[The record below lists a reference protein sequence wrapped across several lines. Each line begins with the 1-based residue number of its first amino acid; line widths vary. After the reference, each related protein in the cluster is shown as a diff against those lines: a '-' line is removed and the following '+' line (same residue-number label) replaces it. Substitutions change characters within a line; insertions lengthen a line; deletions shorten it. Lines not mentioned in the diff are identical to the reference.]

1 MAGNADESRMHSENP
16 KVRSATHDVGRV
28 VSLGRLRMRANLSL
42 GRLLTLSAPLLAV
55 IALYFSFSWFGI
67 FRIVPD
73 WLRLS
78 LLGLFGLGLL
88 ASLWPLLRFKPPTR
102 AEIDERLEV
111 ENRIANQ
118 AIATQ
123 DDTISATDPFARAL
137 WEEHRR
143 RMAEKIGTL
152 QTGIPRSSL
161 PERDPWGVRVAIA
174 LLLFV
179 SFGYS
184 FSGNAGKPSD
194 AFISHTDTQLP
205 DVRIDAWITP
215 PSYVNQAPVFLTGV
229 ARPEGEPVAA
239 VEGSEITVRI
249 GGSAADAQVLWGAG
263 EDALNPVEPASAAS
277 ASQPAPAT
285 ASTWTVKPDADGEL
299 KISAG
304 RSEAVFAIRLIPDE
318 PPVAAFVE
326 SPRRAANGAL
336 ELDYTLSDDHGIATA
351 EAEIVPA
358 SEPAPGA
365 RPLFDPPKYRLTLPR
380 RSSADNRAVA
390 SHDLTEHPLAGQKVR
405 ITLVATDGAGQEG
418 RSETLETVLPGRHF
432 SEPLAAA
439 VVEQRGVLALDANN
453 LQRVFDL
460 HDALT
465 IAPDETIPNLTHYLL
480 LQSVRGR
487 LENARSDDDLR
498 AAIDYMWGV
507 ALQME
512 DGNLSLA
519 ERRLR
524 DAQNAL
530 SEALENGATDEE
542 IARLMDELREAM
554 QEYLREMARQNQGNQ
569 NGENQQAMPQNMLR
583 QRDLD
588 NMLDQIE
595 NLARSGARDQAQQML
610 QELQRMMN
618 NLQAGRQQRQQQQG
632 GPMRQQM
639 DKLGELM
646 RQQQQLMDETMRA
659 DRERQSQPGE
669 GRDRQQQG
677 QQQPGQGQDQGQQGQ
692 GDQSLEDMLGA
703 LGRSQ
708 QQLRDAL
715 GQLQSDLEGLGIQP
729 SEGFGEAGE
738 AMGDAAGNLEGG
750 ETGQALSDQGR
761 ALQALRQGAEDM
773 MNQMMQAMGNQQGE
787 AEGEGPDQ
795 NGNRSADDRD
805 PLGRP
810 RATTGPDFGSR
821 VKVPDEIDIQ
831 RAREILDAI
840 RKRLGD
846 QLSPDLEKRYLER
859 LLDLQ

>member
-1 MAGNADESRMHSENP
+1 MDPPWAVPEPLTPSEP
-16 KVRSATHDVGRV
+16 TYWPGDPDRC
-28 VSLGRLRMRANLSL
+28 VSLDLQAGSRR
-42 GRLLTLSAPLLAV
+42 
-55 IALYFSFSWFGI
+55 
-67 FRIVPD
+67 
-73 WLRLS
+73 
-78 LLGLFGLGLL
+78 
-88 ASLWPLLRFKPPTR
+88 R
-102 AEIDERLEV
+102 AEH
-111 ENRIANQ
+111 Q
-118 AIATQ
+118 G
-123 DDTISATDPFARAL
+123 RAL
-137 WEEHRR
+137 GSSF
-143 RMAEKIGTL
+143 AL
-152 QTGIPRSSL
+152 QI
-161 PERDPWGVRVAIA
+161 I
-174 LLLFV
+174 
-179 SFGYS
+179 
-184 FSGNAGKPSD
+184 
-194 AFISHTDTQLP
+194 
-205 DVRIDAWITP
+205 
-215 PSYVNQAPVFLTGV
+215 
-229 ARPEGEPVAA
+229 
-239 VEGSEITVRI
+239 
-249 GGSAADAQVLWGAG
+249 
-263 EDALNPVEPASAAS
+263 
-277 ASQPAPAT
+277 
-285 ASTWTVKPDADGEL
+285 PDA
-299 KISAG
+299 
-304 RSEAVFAIRLIPDE
+304 

-326 SPRRAANGAL
+326 TPRRAANGAL
-336 ELDYTLSDDHGIATA
+336 ELDYTLSDDHGLARA
-351 EAEIVPA
+351 EAEIIPA
-358 SEPAPGA
+358 EPPLENA
-365 RPLFDPPKYRLTLPR
+365 RPLFEPPKYRLSLPR
-380 RSSADNRAVA
+380 RSSEDNRAVS
-390 SHDLTEHPLAGQKVR
+390 SHDLTEHPLAGQKVL

-418 RSETLETVLPGRHF
+418 RSETLETILPGRRF
-432 SEPLAAA
+432 SNPLAAA
-439 VVEQRGVLALDANN
+439 VVEQRGVLALDAQN
-453 LQRVFDL
+453 LPRVFDL

-465 IAPDETIPNLTHYLL
+465 IAPEETIPDLSHYLL

-487 LENARSDDDLR
+487 LENARSDEDLR

-507 ALQME
+507 ALQLE

-530 SEALENGATDEE
+530 AEALENGATDEE
-542 IARLMDELREAM
+542 IAQLMDELREAM
-554 QEYLREMARQNQGNQ
+554 QEFLQELARQNQN
-569 NGENQQAMPQNMLR
+569 NPAGEMQQAMPENMLR

-659 DRERQSQPGE
+659 QREQQSQSGE
-669 GRDRQQQG
+669 GRDRQEQG
-677 QQQPGQGQDQGQQGQ
+677 QNQPGQGQDQGQQGQ
-692 GDQSLEDMLGA
+692 GNQSLEEMLGA

-708 QQLRDAL
+708 QQLQDAL
-715 GQLQSDLEGLGIQP
+715 GQLQRDLEAMGINP

-738 AMGDAAGNLEGG
+738 AMGDATGNLQQGQ
-750 ETGQALSDQGR
+750 TGQALGDQGR

-821 VKVPDEIDIQ
+821 VQVPDEIDIQ

-846 QLSPDLEKRYLER
+846 QLSPEIENAILSACLICSEGPVRPPER
-859 LLDLQ
+859 

>member
-1 MAGNADESRMHSENP
+1 MAFA
-16 KVRSATHDVGRV
+16 
-28 VSLGRLRMRANLSL
+28 RLRMRLNLSL
-42 GRLLTLSAPLLAV
+42 GRMLTLAAPLLGVAA
-55 IALYFSFSWFGI
+55 IFLSLSWFGV

-73 WLRLS
+73 WLRLAG
-78 LLGLFGLGLL
+78 LGLFGLGFL
-88 ASLWPLLRFKPPTR
+88 AALRPLMGFRQPTVR
-102 AEIDERLEV
+102 EIDERLEAQ
-111 ENRIANQ
+111 NRIANQ
-118 AIATQ
+118 AITTQ
-123 DDTISATDPFARAL
+123 DDTIAAKDPFARAL
-137 WEEHRR
+137 WLEHRR

-152 QTGIPRSSL
+152 ETGIPRSSL
-161 PERDPWGVRVAIA
+161 PERDPWGIRVAIA

-179 SFGYS
+179 AFGYS
-184 FSGNAGKPSD
+184 FSGQSGRPSD
-194 AFISHTDTQLP
+194 AFVSHSGTQP
-205 DVRIDAWITP
+205 AEYRIDAWITP
-215 PSYVNQAPVFLTGV
+215 PSYVNQPPVFLTGLE
-229 ARPEGEPVAA
+229 REPGEPVNAI
-239 VEGSEITVRI
+239 EGSQITVRV
-249 GGSAADAQVLWGAG
+249 GGSAEDAQVLWGADSQSLVPI
-263 EDALNPVEPASAAS
+263 EPVDA
-277 ASQPAPAT
+277 AT
-285 ASTWTVKPDADGEL
+285 ANRVLPAGASSWTITPKSGGEL
-299 KISAG
+299 KIMAG
-304 RSEAVFAIRLIPDE
+304 RSEAAFAINLLADE
-318 PPVAAFVE
+318 PPVASFADT
-326 SPRRAANGAL
+326 PRRAVNGAL
-336 ELDYTLSDDHGIATA
+336 ELDYTLSDDHGLASA

-358 SEPAPGA
+358 ADPSPDA
-365 RPLFDPPKYRLTLPR
+365 RPLFDPPRYRLRLPR
-380 RSSADNRAVA
+380 RSSEDNRAVA

-405 ITLVATDGAGQEG
+405 ITLVATDGAGQQG
-418 RSETLETVLPGRHF
+418 RSETVETVLPGRRF

-453 LQRVFDL
+453 IGRVFDL
-460 HDALT
+460 YEALT
-465 IAPDETIPNLTHYLL
+465 IAPEETIPNLTHYLL
-480 LQSVRGR
+480 LESIRGR
-487 LENARSDDDLR
+487 LVYSRTEDDLR
-498 AAIDYMWGV
+498 DAIDYMWSV

-530 SEALENGATDEE
+530 AEALENGASDEE
-542 IARLMDELREAM
+542 IARLMDELRQAM
-554 QEYLREMARQNQGNQ
+554 QEYMRELARQAPNSQNQ
-569 NGENQQAMPQNMLR
+569 EQQAMPQNMLR

-646 RQQQQLMDETMRA
+646 REQQQLMDETMRA
-659 DRERQSQPGE
+659 DRERQSQSGE

-677 QQQPGQGQDQGQQGQ
+677 QQNPGQGQDQGQQGEGQ
-692 GDQSLEDMLGA
+692 QSLEDMLGA

-715 GQLQSDLEGLGIQP
+715 GQLQSDLEGMGIQP

-738 AMGDAAGNLEGG
+738 AMGDAAGNLQGG
-750 ETGQALSDQGR
+750 ETGQALNDQGR

-773 MNQMMQAMGNQQGE
+773 MNQMMQAMGNEQGE
-787 AEGEGPDQ
+787 AEGQGPDR
-795 NGNRSADDRD
+795 NGNRAADDRD

-846 QLSPDLEKRYLER
+846 QLSPELEKRYLER

>member
-1 MAGNADESRMHSENP
+1 MAGKTDGRQTHSSGTDPESAGNDAH
-16 KVRSATHDVGRV
+16 RSVAFGRF
-28 VSLGRLRMRANLSL
+28 RMRLNLSL
-42 GRLLTLSAPLLAV
+42 GRLLTLSAPLLGT
-55 IALYFSFSWFGI
+55 IALYLSLSWFGV

-73 WLRLS
+73 WLRLVC
-78 LLGLFGLGLL
+78 LGLFGLAFF
-88 ASLWPLLRFKPPTR
+88 ASLRPLLRFRAPGR
-102 AEIDERLEV
+102 AEIDERLET

-118 AIATQ
+118 AIAVQ
-123 DDTISATDPFARAL
+123 DDTLEASDPFARAL
-137 WEEHRR
+137 WQEHRR
-143 RMAEKIGTL
+143 RMAEKIGAL
-152 QTGIPRSSL
+152 ETGIPRSTL
-161 PERDPWGVRVAIA
+161 PQRDPWGIRVAVA
-174 LLLFV
+174 LVLFV
-179 SFGYS
+179 AFGYS
-184 FSGNAGKPSD
+184 FSGTAGRPTD
-194 AFISHTDTQLP
+194 AFVSHSDEQLP
-205 DVRIDAWITP
+205 DIRIDAWITP
-215 PSYVNQAPVFLTGV
+215 PPYVSQAPVFLTGT
-229 ARPEGEPVAA
+229 ARQPGEPVNAI
-239 VEGSEITVRI
+239 EGSKITIRI
-249 GGSAADAQVLWGAG
+249 GGSAEDSQVLWGA
-263 EDALNPVEPASAAS
+263 DAETLNPVEPVDAAAVAVPSGASS
-277 ASQPAPAT
+277 
-285 ASTWTVKPDADGEL
+285 WTITPETDGEL
-299 KISAG
+299 RINAG
-304 RSEAVFAIRLIPDE
+304 RSEAAFLIHMIPDE

-326 SPRRAANGAL
+326 APRRAVNGAL
-336 ELDYTLSDDHGIATA
+336 ELDYTLSDDHGIASA

-358 SEPAPGA
+358 ADPSPDA

-380 RSSADNRAVA
+380 RSSADDRAVA

-418 RSETLETVLPGRHF
+418 RSETLEAVLPGRRF

-453 LQRVFDL
+453 LPRVFDL

-480 LQSVRGR
+480 LESVRGR
-487 LENARSDDDLR
+487 LVYSHTDEDLR
-498 AAIDYMWGV
+498 NAIDYMWSV
-507 ALQME
+507 ALQIE

-530 SEALENGATDEE
+530 AEALENGASDEE
-542 IARLMDELREAM
+542 ISQLMDELRQAM
-554 QEYLREMARQNQGNQ
+554 QEYMRELARQNPNSQ
-569 NGENQQAMPQNMLR
+569 NPNQQAMPENMLR

-659 DRERQSQPGE
+659 DRERQSQSGE

-677 QQQPGQGQDQGQQGQ
+677 QQQPGEGQDQGQQGQ
-692 GDQSLEDMLGA
+692 GQQSLEDMLGA

-708 QQLRDAL
+708 QELRDAL
-715 GQLQSDLEGLGIQP
+715 GQLQSDLEGMGIQP

-750 ETGQALSDQGR
+750 ETGQALGDQGR

-773 MNQMMQAMGNQQGE
+773 MNQMMQAMGNEQGD
-787 AEGEGPDQ
+787 AEGEGPDR
-795 NGNRSADDRD
+795 NGNRAADDRD

-846 QLSPDLEKRYLER
+846 QLSPELEKRYLER

>member
-1 MAGNADESRMHSENP
+1 MANKAQGKDKTSESRGSDIR
-16 KVRSATHDVGRV
+16 RSVAYA
-28 VSLGRLRMRANLSL
+28 RMRMRLNLSL
-42 GRLLTLSAPLLAV
+42 GRLITLSAPLLGIA
-55 IALYFSFSWFGI
+55 ALYLSFSWFGL
-67 FRIVPD
+67 FRTVPD
-73 WLRLS
+73 WLRLT
-78 LLGLFGLGLL
+78 LLGLFCLGFLL
-88 ASLWPLLRFKPPTR
+88 SLLSLLRFRSPGL
-102 AEIDERLEV
+102 AEIDARLEA

-123 DDTISATDPFARAL
+123 DDRIEASDPFARAL
-137 WEEHRR
+137 WDEHRR
-143 RMAEKIGTL
+143 RMAEKIGAL
-152 QTGIPRSSL
+152 ETGIPRSNL
-161 PERDPWGVRVAIA
+161 PRRDPWGIRVAVA

-179 SFGYS
+179 AFGYS
-184 FSGNAGKPSD
+184 FSGNAGRPAD
-194 AFISHTDTQLP
+194 AFVSHATVQLP
-205 DVRIDAWITP
+205 DIRIDAWITP
-215 PSYVNQAPVFLTGV
+215 PPYVNQAPVFLTGSV
-229 ARPEGEPVAA
+229 RPEGEPVSAIA
-239 VEGSEITVRI
+239 GSQVTIRI
-249 GGSAADAQVLWGAG
+249 GGSGEDANVLWGS
-263 EDALNPVEPASAAS
+263 DANSLNPVEPADAAGK
-277 ASQPAPAT
+277 AT
-285 ASTWTVKPDADGEL
+285 PTGASTWMFKPDTDGEL

-304 RSEAVFAIRLIPDE
+304 SSEAAFAIRLIPDA

-326 SPRRAANGAL
+326 TPRRAANGAL
-336 ELDYTLSDDHGIATA
+336 ELDYTLSDDHGIASA
-351 EAEIVPA
+351 RAEIVPA
-358 SEPAPGA
+358 TNPGPNA

-405 ITLVATDGAGQEG
+405 ITLLATDGAGQEG
-418 RSETLETVLPGRHF
+418 RSETLETILPGRRF

-465 IAPDETIPNLTHYLL
+465 IAPEETIPNLTHYLL

-487 LENARSDDDLR
+487 LSNARSDDDLR
-498 AAIDYMWGV
+498 AAIDYMWSV
-507 ALQME
+507 ALQLE

-530 SEALENGATDEE
+530 AEALENGATDEE
-542 IARLMDELREAM
+542 IAQLMDELRQAM
-554 QEYLREMARQNQGNQ
+554 QEYLSELARQSPMNQ
-569 NGENQQAMPQNMLR
+569 GENQQAMPENILR

-595 NLARSGARDQAQQML
+595 NLARSGARYQAQQML

-646 RQQQQLMDETMRA
+646 RKQQQLMDETMRA

-669 GRDRQQQG
+669 GRDRQQQD
-677 QQQPGQGQDQGQQGQ
+677 QQQPGQGEDQGQQGQ

-708 QQLRDAL
+708 QELRDAL
-715 GQLQSDLEGLGIQP
+715 GQLQSDLEALGIQP

-738 AMGDAAGNLEGG
+738 AMGDAAGNLEQG
-750 ETGQALSDQGR
+750 ETGQALGDQGR

-773 MNQMMQAMGNQQGE
+773 MNQMMQAMGDQQGE
-787 AEGEGPDQ
+787 AEGEGPDR

-810 RATTGPDFGSR
+810 RSTRGPDFGSR

>member
-1 MAGNADESRMHSENP
+1 MAGKADGRQTHSRSPDPESPDNDAR
-16 KVRSATHDVGRV
+16 RSVAF
-28 VSLGRLRMRANLSL
+28 GRLRMRLNLSL
-42 GRLLTLSAPLLAV
+42 GRLLALSAPLLGL
-55 IALYFSFSWFGI
+55 IALYLSLSWFGV

-73 WLRLS
+73 WLRLTG
-78 LLGLFGLGLL
+78 LGLFSLGFL
-88 ASLWPLLRFKPPTR
+88 AALRPLIGFKQPSR
-102 AEIDERLEV
+102 QEIDERLEA

-123 DDTISATDPFARAL
+123 DDTIEGSDPFARAL
-137 WEEHRR
+137 WQEHRR
-143 RMAEKIGTL
+143 RMAATIGPL
-152 QTGIPRSSL
+152 ETGIPRSSL
-161 PERDPWGVRVAIA
+161 PQRDPWGIRVAVA

-179 SFGYS
+179 AFGYS
-184 FSGNAGKPSD
+184 FSGNAGRPSD
-194 AFISHTDTQLP
+194 VFVSHSDNQLP
-205 DVRIDAWITP
+205 DIRIDAWVTP
-215 PSYVNQAPVFLTGV
+215 PPYVNQAPVFLTGI
-229 ARPEGEPVAA
+229 ARLPGEPVNAI
-239 VEGSEITVRI
+239 EGSKITIRI
-249 GGSAADAQVLWGAG
+249 GGGDTDAQVLWGA
-263 EDALNPVEPASAAS
+263 DSQSLNPVAPTAAEANQPTVPNGASS
-277 ASQPAPAT
+277 
-285 ASTWTVKPDADGEL
+285 WTVTPDADGEL

-304 RSEAVFAIRLIPDE
+304 RSEAAFLIHVIPDE
-318 PPVAAFVE
+318 PPVATFVE
-326 SPRRAANGAL
+326 APRRAVNGAL
-336 ELDYTLSDDHGIATA
+336 ELDYTLSDDHGIASA

-358 SEPAPGA
+358 GEPSSDA

-380 RSSADNRAVA
+380 RSSGDDRAVS

-405 ITLVATDGAGQEG
+405 ITLLATDGAGQQG
-418 RSETLETVLPGRHF
+418 RSETLETILPGRRF

-453 LQRVFDL
+453 LPRVFDL

-480 LQSVRGR
+480 LESVRGR
-487 LENARSDDDLR
+487 LDYARSVEDLR

-530 SEALENGATDEE
+530 AEALENGATDEE
-542 IARLMDELREAM
+542 ISQLMDELREAM
-554 QEYLREMARQNQGNQ
+554 QEYMRELARQNQNSQ
-569 NGENQQAMPQNMLR
+569 NPQDQQAMPQNMLR

-659 DRERQSQPGE
+659 DRERQSQSGE

-692 GDQSLEDMLGA
+692 GDQSLEDMLGS

-750 ETGQALSDQGR
+750 DTGQALGNQGR

-787 AEGEGPDQ
+787 AEGEGPDR

-846 QLSPDLEKRYLER
+846 QFSPELEKRYLER

>member
-1 MAGNADESRMHSENP
+1 MAGKADDSQKHSERRKAQGP
-16 KVRSATHDVGRV
+16 DTDVGRLV
-28 VSLGRLRMRANLSL
+28 AFGRLRMRANLSL
-42 GRLLTLSAPLLAV
+42 GRILTLSAPLLAV
-55 IALYFSFSWFGI
+55 AALYFSFSWLGI

-73 WLRLS
+73 WLRLL
-78 LLGLFGLGLL
+78 LLGLFGLGFI
-88 ASLWPLLRFKPPTR
+88 ASLWPLLRFTPPTR
-102 AEIDERLEV
+102 AEIDERLEA

-123 DDTISATDPFARAL
+123 DDKIEADDPFARAL
-137 WEEHRR
+137 WDEHRR

-152 QTGIPRSSL
+152 ETGIPRSSL
-161 PERDPWGVRVAIA
+161 PERDPWGIRVAIA

-184 FSGNAGKPSD
+184 FSGNAGRPSD
-194 AFISHTDTQLP
+194 AFVSHSGAQLP

-215 PSYVNQAPVFLTGV
+215 PPYVNQAPVFLTGV
-229 ARPEGEPVAA
+229 ARPEGETVAA
-239 VEGSEITVRI
+239 VQGSEITVRI
-249 GGSAADAQVLWGAG
+249 GGSATDAKVLWGAG
-263 EDALNPVEPASAAS
+263 EISPNPVEPSAA
-277 ASQPAPAT
+277 ASTNQAP
-285 ASTWTVKPDADGEL
+285 STWTVRPDADGEL
-299 KISAG
+299 KITAG
-304 RSEAVFAIRLIPDE
+304 RSETAFAIRLIPDE

-326 SPRRAANGAL
+326 TPRRAANGAL
-336 ELDYTLSDDHGIATA
+336 EIDYTLSDDHGIATA

-358 SEPAPGA
+358 SEPAPDA
-365 RPLFDPPKYRLTLPR
+365 RPLFDPPKYRLSLPR

-418 RSETLETVLPGRHF
+418 RSETLETVLPGRNF

-453 LQRVFDL
+453 LSRVFDL

-542 IARLMDELREAM
+542 IAQLMDELREAM

-569 NGENQQAMPQNMLR
+569 NGENQQAMPENMLR

-659 DRERQSQPGE
+659 DRERQGQPGE

-773 MNQMMQAMGNQQGE
+773 MNQMMQAMGNEQGE
-787 AEGEGPDQ
+787 AEGEGPDR

>member
-1 MAGNADESRMHSENP
+1 MAGTPDGMAKPPENP
-16 KVRSATHDVGRV
+16 GDETRRSVAF
-28 VSLGRLRMRANLSL
+28 GRLRMRLNLSL
-42 GRLLTLSAPLLAV
+42 GRLITLAAPLFGIIAV
-55 IALYFSFSWFGI
+55 FMSMSWFGI

-73 WLRLS
+73 WLRLM
-78 LLGLFGLGLL
+78 LLGLFAVGLL
-88 ASLWPLLRFKPPTR
+88 ASIWPLTRFRSPAR
-102 AEIDERLEV
+102 GEIDARLEA
-111 ENRIANQ
+111 ENKIANQ

-123 DDTISATDPFARAL
+123 DDRIEAADPFARAL

-143 RMAEKIGTL
+143 RMAQQIGAL
-152 QTGIPRSSL
+152 ETGLPRSSL
-161 PERDPWGVRVAIA
+161 PMRDPWGIRVAIT

-179 SFGYS
+179 AFGYS
-184 FSGNAGKPSD
+184 FSGNSGRSGD
-194 AFISHTDTQLP
+194 AFTSHVKNGLP
-205 DVRIDAWITP
+205 DIRIDAWITP
-215 PSYVNQAPVFLTGV
+215 PSYVNQAPVFLTGLN
-229 ARPEGEPVAA
+229 RPDGETVGAI
-239 VEGSEITVRI
+239 EGSEITIRI
-249 GGSAADAQVLWGAG
+249 GGDGDGENANAQVMWGPD
-263 EDALNPVEPASAAS
+263 ETSLSPVEQANATHSAQAAS
-277 ASQPAPAT
+277 SNG
-285 ASTWTVKPDADGEL
+285 STWIFKPDADGRL
-299 KISAG
+299 KINAG
-304 RSEAVFAIRLIPDE
+304 RSAAEFAIHVIADE
-318 PPVAAFVE
+318 APVAAFIE
-326 SPRRAANGAL
+326 TPRRATNGAL
-336 ELDYTLSDDHGIATA
+336 ELAYTLSDDHGIATA
-351 EAEIVPA
+351 EAEIVSA
-358 SEPAPGA
+358 SEPAPDA
-365 RPLFDPPKYRLTLPR
+365 RPLFDPPQYRLTLPR
-380 RSSADNRAVA
+380 RSSQDNRAVS

-405 ITLVATDGAGQEG
+405 ITLIATDGAGQEG
-418 RSETLETVLPGRHF
+418 RSETLETVLPGRRF
-432 SEPLAAA
+432 SEPLAGA

-453 LQRVFDL
+453 LPRVFDL

-465 IAPDETIPNLTHYLL
+465 IAPEETIPNLTHFLL

-487 LENARSDDDLR
+487 LENARSDEDLR

-507 ALQME
+507 ALQLE
-512 DGNLSLA
+512 DGDLSLA

-530 SEALENGATDEE
+530 AEALENGATDAE
-542 IARLMDELREAM
+542 IAQLMDELRDAM
-554 QEYLREMARQNQGNQ
+554 QDYIRELARQNPANQ
-569 NGENQQAMPQNMLR
+569 NGQNQQATPENMLR

-618 NLQAGRQQRQQQQG
+618 NLQAGRQQRPQQQG

-646 RQQQQLMDETMRA
+646 RKQQQLMDETMRA
-659 DRERQSQPGE
+659 DRDRQSQPGE

-677 QQQPGQGQDQGQQGQ
+677 QQQPGEGQDQGQQGQ

-708 QQLRDAL
+708 QELRDAL
-715 GQLQSDLEGLGIQP
+715 GQLQSDLEALGINP
-729 SEGFGEAGE
+729 SEGFGEAGD
-738 AMGDAAGNLEGG
+738 AMGDAAGNLEQG
-750 ETGQALSDQGR
+750 ETGQALGDQGR

-773 MNQMMQAMGNQQGE
+773 MNQMMQAMGAQQGE
-787 AEGEGPDQ
+787 AEGQGPDR

-810 RATTGPDFGSR
+810 RSTTGPDFGGR

-846 QLSPDLEKRYLER
+846 QLSPEIEKRYLER

>member
-1 MAGNADESRMHSENP
+1 MADRPGSKHTAPTQSPDDARRA
-16 KVRSATHDVGRV
+16 VAF
-28 VSLGRLRMRANLSL
+28 GRLRMRLNLWL
-42 GRLLTLSAPLLAV
+42 GRLITLSAPLLAV
-55 IALYFSFSWFGI
+55 VALYLSFSWFGV

-73 WLRLS
+73 WLRLA
-78 LLGLFGLGLL
+78 LLGLFCLAFL
-88 ASLWPLLRFKPPTR
+88 ASLWPLTRFRSPDR
-102 AEIDERLEV
+102 GEIDTRLET

-118 AIATQ
+118 AIASQ
-123 DDTISATDPFARAL
+123 DDTVAATDPLARAL
-137 WEEHRR
+137 WDEHRR
-143 RMAEKIGTL
+143 RMAQTIGTL
-152 QTGIPRSSL
+152 ETGLPRSSL
-161 PERDPWGVRVAIA
+161 PARDPWGIRVAVA
-174 LLLFV
+174 LTLFV
-179 SFGYS
+179 AFGYS
-184 FSGNAGKPSD
+184 FSGNAGRPGD
-194 AFISHTDTQLP
+194 ALVSHATSTLP

-215 PSYVNQAPVFLTGV
+215 PSYVNQAPVFLTGLDRD
-229 ARPEGEPVAA
+229 AGLPVDAFD
-239 VEGSEITVRI
+239 GSEVTIQI
-249 GGSAADAQVLWGAG
+249 GGGDADAVVTWGAD
-263 EDALNPVEPASAAS
+263 EASQSPVERSEAGATGRPAAAG
-277 ASQPAPAT
+277 AA
-285 ASTWTVKPDADGEL
+285 TWTFRPDSDGRLE
-299 KISAG
+299 ISAG
-304 RSEAVFAIRLIPDE
+304 RSAAGFSIHLIPDA

-326 SPRRAANGAL
+326 TPRRAVNGAL
-336 ELDYTLSDDHGIATA
+336 ELDYTLSDDHGIARA
-351 EAEIVPA
+351 EAEIIPA
-358 SEPAPGA
+358 GDAAPDA
-365 RPLFDPPKYRLTLPR
+365 RPLFDPPKYRLSLPR
-380 RSSADNRAVA
+380 RSSEDNRAVS
-390 SHDLTEHPLAGQKVR
+390 SHDLTEHPLAGQNVK
-405 ITLVATDGAGQEG
+405 ITLVAIDGAGQEG
-418 RSETLETVLPGRHF
+418 RSETLETVLPGRRF

-453 LQRVFDL
+453 LRRVYDL

-465 IAPDETIPNLTHYLL
+465 IAPEETIPDLTHYLL

-487 LENARSDDDLR
+487 LENARSDEDLR

-507 ALQME
+507 ALQLE

-530 SEALENGATDEE
+530 AEALENGATDEE
-542 IARLMDELREAM
+542 IAQLMDELREAM
-554 QEYLREMARQNQGNQ
+554 QEYLRELARQNPANQ
-569 NGENQQAMPQNMLR
+569 NGETQQAMPENMLR

-646 RQQQQLMDETMRA
+646 RKQQQLMDETMRA

-669 GRDRQQQG
+669 GRDRQQQQG
-677 QQQPGQGQDQGQQGQ
+677 QQQPGDGQDQGQEGQ
-692 GDQSLEDMLGA
+692 GAQSLEEMLGA

-708 QQLRDAL
+708 QELRDAL
-715 GQLQSDLEGLGIQP
+715 GQLQSDLEGMGIQP

-773 MNQMMQAMGNQQGE
+773 MNQMMQAMGDQQGE
-787 AEGEGPDQ
+787 AEGEGPAR
-795 NGNRSADDRD
+795 NGNRAADDRD

-810 RATTGPDFGSR
+810 RSTTGPDFGSR

-840 RKRLGD
+840 RERLGD
-846 QLSPDLEKRYLER
+846 QLSPELEKRYLER
-859 LLDLQ
+859 LLDLK

>member
-1 MAGNADESRMHSENP
+1 MADRPDSKGPAPTDSREDAR
-16 KVRSATHDVGRV
+16 RSVAF
-28 VSLGRLRMRANLSL
+28 GRLRMRFNLSL
-42 GRLLTLSAPLLAV
+42 GRLITLSAPLLGLA
-55 IALYFSFSWFGI
+55 ALYLSFSWFGL

-73 WLRLS
+73 WLRLT
-78 LLGLFGLGLL
+78 LLGLFGLGFL
-88 ASLWPLLRFKPPTR
+88 AALWPLARFRAPGR
-102 AEIDERLEV
+102 AEIDTRLEA

-123 DDTISATDPFARAL
+123 DDTIAATDPLARAL
-137 WEEHRR
+137 WDEHRR
-143 RMAEKIGTL
+143 RMAQKIGSL
-152 QTGIPRSSL
+152 ETGLPRSSL
-161 PERDPWGVRVAIA
+161 PARDPWGVRVAIV
-174 LLLFV
+174 LTLFV
-179 SFGYS
+179 AFGYS
-184 FSGNAGKPSD
+184 FSGSAGRPGD
-194 AFISHTDTQLP
+194 ALVSHAHSKLP

-215 PSYVNQAPVFLTGV
+215 PSYVNQAPIFLTGLDREASV
-229 ARPEGEPVAA
+229 PVDAFD
-239 VEGSEITVRI
+239 GSEITIQI
-249 GGSAADAQVLWGAG
+249 GGGDSKAGVRWGPDEAS
-263 EDALNPVEPASAAS
+263 LSPVEQSE
-277 ASQPAPAT
+277 
-285 ASTWTVKPDADGEL
+285 ASTTGMATPAGAATWAFKPDADGMLE
-299 KISAG
+299 ISAG
-304 RSEAVFAIRLIPDE
+304 SSTAGFTIHLIPDA

-326 SPRRAANGAL
+326 TPRRAVNGAL
-336 ELDYTLSDDHGIATA
+336 ELDYTLADDHGIARA
-351 EAEIVPA
+351 EAEIIPA
-358 SEPAPGA
+358 GDPAPDA
-365 RPLFDPPKYRLTLPR
+365 RPLFDPPKYRLSLPR
-380 RSSADNRAVA
+380 RSSEDSRAVS
-390 SHDLTEHPLAGQKVR
+390 SHDLTEHPLAGQKVK

-418 RSETLETVLPGRHF
+418 RSETLETVLPGRRF

-453 LQRVFDL
+453 LLRVFDL
-460 HDALT
+460 GDALT
-465 IAPDETIPNLTHYLL
+465 IAPEETIPNLTHYLL
-480 LQSVRGR
+480 LQSIRGR
-487 LENARSDDDLR
+487 LENARSDEDLR

-507 ALQME
+507 ALQLE
-512 DGNLSLA
+512 DGDLSLA

-530 SEALENGATDEE
+530 AEALENDASDEE
-542 IARLMDELREAM
+542 IAQLMDELREAM
-554 QEYLREMARQNQGNQ
+554 QDYLQELARQNPANQ
-569 NGENQQAMPQNMLR
+569 YGENQQAMPENMLR

-618 NLQAGRQQRQQQQG
+618 NMQAGRQQRPQQQG

-646 RQQQQLMDETMRA
+646 RKQQQLMDETMRA
-659 DRERQSQPGE
+659 DRDRQSQPGE
-669 GRDRQQQG
+669 GRDRQQQQGQQQG
-677 QQQPGQGQDQGQQGQ
+677 QQQPGDGQDQGQEGQ

-708 QQLRDAL
+708 QELRDAL
-715 GQLQSDLEGLGIQP
+715 GQLQGDLEGMGIQP

-738 AMGDAAGNLEGG
+738 AMGDAAGNLQQG
-750 ETGQALSDQGR
+750 ESGQALGDQGR

-773 MNQMMQAMGNQQGE
+773 MNQMMQAMGDQQGE
-787 AEGEGPDQ
+787 AEGQGPDR

-810 RATTGPDFGSR
+810 RSTTGPDFGSR

-859 LLDLQ
+859 LLDLK

>member
-1 MAGNADESRMHSENP
+1 MWLSVIPSLETP
-16 KVRSATHDVGRV
+16 VR
-28 VSLGRLRMRANLSL
+28 
-42 GRLLTLSAPLLAV
+42 
-55 IALYFSFSWFGI
+55 
-67 FRIVPD
+67 
-73 WLRLS
+73 
-78 LLGLFGLGLL
+78 
-88 ASLWPLLRFKPPTR
+88 PTD
-102 AEIDERLEV
+102 A
-111 ENRIANQ
+111 
-118 AIATQ
+118 
-123 DDTISATDPFARAL
+123 
-137 WEEHRR
+137 
-143 RMAEKIGTL
+143 
-152 QTGIPRSSL
+152 
-161 PERDPWGVRVAIA
+161 
-174 LLLFV
+174 FV
-179 SFGYS
+179 SHAD
-184 FSGNAGKPSD
+184 N
-194 AFISHTDTQLP
+194 QLP
-205 DVRIDAWITP
+205 DIRIDAWITP
-215 PSYVNQAPVFLTGV
+215 PRYVNQAPVFLTGM
-229 ARPEGEPVAA
+229 AREPGEPVNA
-239 VEGSEITVRI
+239 VEGSEITIRI
-249 GGSAADAQVLWGAG
+249 GGTAEDAQVLWGANADSLSPVNPTETATTG
-263 EDALNPVEPASAAS
+263 QAVLNGASS
-277 ASQPAPAT
+277 
-285 ASTWTVKPDADGEL
+285 WTVTPEADGEL

-304 RSEAVFAIRLIPDE
+304 RSEAAFLIRLTPDE
-318 PPVAAFVE
+318 PPAASFVE
-326 SPRRAANGAL
+326 TPRRAVNGAL
-336 ELDYTLSDDHGIATA
+336 ELDYTLADDHGIASA

-358 SEPAPGA
+358 SDPSPDA

-380 RSSADNRAVA
+380 RSSGDNRRVS

-405 ITLVATDGAGQEG
+405 ITLLATDGAGQQG
-418 RSETLETVLPGRHF
+418 RSETLETVLPGRRF

-453 LQRVFDL
+453 LPRVFDL

-480 LQSVRGR
+480 LESVRGR
-487 LENARSDDDLR
+487 LDYARSDEDLR
-498 AAIDYMWGV
+498 EAIDYMWSV

-530 SEALENGATDEE
+530 AEALENGASEDE
-542 IARLMDELREAM
+542 ISQLMDELREAM
-554 QEYLREMARQNQGNQ
+554 QEYMRELARQNQGSQ
-569 NGENQQAMPQNMLR
+569 NPQDQAMPQNMLR

-646 RQQQQLMDETMRA
+646 QQQQQLMDETMRA
-659 DRERQSQPGE
+659 DRERQSQSGE

-692 GDQSLEDMLGA
+692 GEQSLEDMLGA

-750 ETGQALSDQGR
+750 ETGQALGDQGR

-773 MNQMMQAMGNQQGE
+773 MNQMMQAMGNQQGDT
-787 AEGEGPDQ
+787 EGEGPDR
-795 NGNRSADDRD
+795 NGNRAADDRD

-846 QLSPDLEKRYLER
+846 QFSPDLEKRYLER